1 MRPIALLALA
11 AACVLW
17 LPFSASRADALLD
30 GIGNIPGSVE
40 DVRIGGTWERDGTNG
55 AYRVVITRTSG
66 EPVTARL
73 FVQWI
78 VYGETADAR
87 VENTIEIR
95 EFADLKLDVVN
106 YVSESDDDGL
116 SVYLETIDPN
126 GNSDQSYELHVV
138 SPTDYR
144 FGPATN

>member
-1 MRPIALLALA
+1 MLCLAVGLA
-11 AACVLW
+11 VAQPV
-17 LPFSASRADALLD
+17 RADELLD
-30 GIGNIPGSVE
+30 GVSAIPGSVE
-40 DVRIGGTWERDGTNG
+40 DVRIGGTWEREGKSG
-55 AYRVVITRTSG
+55 AYRVVISRSG
-66 EPVTARL
+66 AEPVTARL

-78 VYGETADAR
+78 AYEDGGEAG
-87 VENTIEIR
+87 VEKTIEIK

-138 SPTDYR
+138 SPAEYR
-144 FGPATN
+144 FGPASN